1 MTRILQ
7 LCLYKASNFGDRIS
21 RDVLSM
27 TLQRFDIAAEV
38 DCIDLAEMQQSGES
52 LDHQVNEIN
61 LKYDCIILGTGGM
74 LCWYILDWAFKDPEN
89 WRRLRPPL
97 VLFGIG
103 IIHNL
108 GRGTLYTQLRP
119 DEPNSS
125 VIEAIK
131 AATLIAVR
139 DNRSALFVQ
148 RMVGGD
154 KRTYLTGCPS
164 LQFVRGTSKTGDA
177 FLINIPFKHGP
188 TREKS
193 DALMLI
199 ARRALERNENVVW
212 LCHSQEEVDD
222 AKAIVAHVSTLV
234 DIIRPE
240 TITDVGAIMV
250 RCNRGIAVKAHPA
263 YFMLANNVPF
273 GLLAYDYKCQ
283 AMMEMLD
290 DEPMRLITN
299 ISHLD
304 QNNAV
309 SEADRLMDEIDA
321 HHDAIRRSQWAL
333 RSYLDQEF
341 QALGIALQRLL
352 KNAPD

>member
-21 RDVLSM
+21 RDVLRM

-38 DCIDLAEMQQSGES
+38 DCIDLAEIQNRGES
-52 LDHQVNEIN
+52 LDDQLDEIN
-61 LKYDCIILGTGGM
+61 RTYDCIILGTGGM
-74 LCWYILDWAFKDPEN
+74 LCWYILDWAFKDPAN
-89 WRRLRPPL
+89 WARLQPPL

-103 IIHNL
+103 IIHNV

-164 LQFVRGTSKTGDA
+164 LQFVRGESETGDA
-177 FLINIPFKHGP
+177 FLLNVPFQHGP

-199 ARRALERNENVVW
+199 ARRALERNNNVVW

-222 AKAIVAHVSTLV
+222 ATAIVADVSKSV
-234 DIIRPE
+234 DIVRPE
-240 TITDVGAIMV
+240 AITNVGAIMA
-250 RCNRGIAVKAHPA
+250 RCDRGIAVKAHPA

-283 AMMEMLD
+283 ALMEMLD

-304 QNNAV
+304 QSNAV

-341 QALGIALQRLL
+341 QALGTALQRLL
-352 KNAPD
+352 N